1 MSPEEMSDDKLID
14 FGRERDKRIHDLH
27 ERRLGEVRAAFE
39 RALPLPKAR
48 PTSKKGKPKKKR

>member
-1 MSPEEMSDDKLID
+1 MSDDRQPID
-14 FGRERDKRIHDLH
+14 FATERDRRIHDLH